1 MIVRKDKLK
10 LVPSSDPTL
19 HSKPDP
25 YDFEK
30 EGSTAKIFAQAL
42 FDQMVKENGVGLSA
56 NQLGINRRVFVIGVD
71 DLKIFVFNPKILE
84 ARGEELYEEGCLSYP
99 GIKLKLKRPS
109 EIDVEYQ
116 IETGEV
122 VRNTFHG
129 LTARVFLH
137 EYDHMEG
144 LTMKARVSKLKWDMA
159 VRKARK

>member
-10 LVPSSDPTL
+10 LVPQTDSVL
-19 HSKPDP
+19 HTRPEP

-30 EGSTAKIFAQAL
+30 ESSTAKIFANAL
-42 FDQMVKENGVGLSA
+42 FDQMLKEKGVGLSA

-71 DLKIFVFNPKILE
+71 DLKIFVFNPRIID

-99 GIKLKLKRPS
+99 GVKLKLKRPS
-109 EIDVEYQ
+109 EIYVEYQ

-122 VRNTFHG
+122 VRNTFRG

-144 LTMKARVSKLKWDMA
+144 LTMKDRVSKLKWDMA